1 MRVRPI
7 GDYALIGDTRTA
19 ALVSSDGAIDWL
31 CLPRFDSPPVFGRLV
46 GGPGGGYF
54 RAGPAAA
61 ASAAQRR
68 YLPDTATLETVWE
81 SASARLTL
89 TEGMVA
95 EPGQRLLPATVVVRR
110 LTADGGPVDS
120 SVEFDPRLAMA
131 RRPPRAARRG
141 DVLICSWGSLAL
153 ALHSTPALPV
163 EPGVRSRSGSNPAV
177 P

>member
-19 ALVSSDGAIDWL
+19 GLVSSDGAIDWL

-46 GGPGGGYF
+46 GGPGGGHF

-68 YLPDTATLETVWE
+68 YLPGTATLETVWE

-89 TEGMVA
+89 T
-95 EPGQRLLPATVVVRR
+95 
-110 LTADGGPVDS
+110 
-120 SVEFDPRLAMA
+120 
-131 RRPPRAARRG
+131 
-141 DVLICSWGSLAL
+141 
-153 ALHSTPALPV
+153 
-163 EPGVRSRSGSNPAV
+163 
-177 P
+177 